1 MASKRV
7 FAKMKKE
14 PKYSTRKRN
23 RCQITGRARGVYRK
37 FGVSVRHPSFLR
49 HPSWDKADDRLF
61 SAGARARRMEHSL
74 SGPSPGQLSMSFRS
88 ARRIR

>member
-14 PKYSTRKRN
+14 PKFSTRKRN

-37 FGVSVRHPSFLR
+37 FGISRIVLR
-49 HPSWDKADDRLF
+49 ELALQGMIPGMRKASW
-61 SAGARARRMEHSL
+61 
-74 SGPSPGQLSMSFRS
+74 
-88 ARRIR
+88 